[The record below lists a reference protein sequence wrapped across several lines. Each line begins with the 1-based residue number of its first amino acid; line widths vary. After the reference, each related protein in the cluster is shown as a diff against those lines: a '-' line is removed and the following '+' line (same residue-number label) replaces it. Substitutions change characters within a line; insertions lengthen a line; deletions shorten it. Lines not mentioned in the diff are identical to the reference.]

1 MSIVDGNWPKI
12 WNDPRMSWTWYMPT
26 YTYLFD
32 IPLDAT
38 RKRMRRHCAT
48 ACLKK
53 SQRQAANM
61 LYSTNAHQQSVR
73 FLFSVRV
80 FVSLFR
86 MNFWREVIK
95 MVLYPPSVRISFFFF
110 SFFVSLTA
118 PFLCSQFGLD
128 AVLCFIIHRIRSHHL
143 KLPASEE
150 KKKKKSQQRKETFL
164 HLSSKKFS
172 LLSAGA

>member
-1 MSIVDGNWPKI
+1 MKWSENVVNMIYADLHVFI
-12 WNDPRMSWTWYMPT
+12 RHSTW
-26 YTYLFD
+26 
-32 IPLDAT
+32 
-38 RKRMRRHCAT
+38 RHAQTNAT
-48 ACLKK
+48 ALRH
-53 SQRQAANM
+53 SMFERRANDRQLTCYIPQM
-61 LYSTNAHQQSVR
+61 LINNLCAFYFR
-73 FLFSVRV
+73 VRV